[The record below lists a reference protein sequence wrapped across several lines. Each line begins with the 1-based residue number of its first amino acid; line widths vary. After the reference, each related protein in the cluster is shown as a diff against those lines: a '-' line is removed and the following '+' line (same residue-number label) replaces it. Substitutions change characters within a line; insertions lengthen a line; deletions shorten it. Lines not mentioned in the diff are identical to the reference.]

1 MPAVTSG
8 PLLKLPPQ
16 TLLGRRGP
24 RTFLRSKQS
33 SMGRGAA
40 TKAAFGAV
48 PAAPVPRFPASTT
61 APTIRNGPSLQETAR
76 FCFIDDL
83 PGWLA

>member
-8 PLLKLPPQ
+8 PLLKLPSP
-16 TLLGRRGP
+16 TLLERRP